1 MVYFNHGRSS
11 LISKQLC
18 LKIKIGFGKKQVW
31 KMQDGYGK
39 WSGGGRAQ
47 GRAGV
52 GAEHEKRWFLIC
64 DMVD

>member
-1 MVYFNHGRSS
+1 M
-11 LISKQLC
+11 
-18 LKIKIGFGKKQVW
+18 QVW

-39 WSGGGRAQ
+39 WSGGGRAG